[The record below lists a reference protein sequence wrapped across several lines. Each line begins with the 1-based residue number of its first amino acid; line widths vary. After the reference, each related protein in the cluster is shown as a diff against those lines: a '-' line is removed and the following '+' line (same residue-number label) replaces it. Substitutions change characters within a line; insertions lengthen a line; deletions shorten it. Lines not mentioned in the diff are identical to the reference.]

1 MVETICHDSL
11 LECLKNEGQHQVGEE
26 IVKFSQKVGKIET
39 IDDVGNLYRLF
50 MSDMKRDT
58 GHKIK
63 KFTRTSEEIFCDKT
77 WSGCSDVGTA
87 LAPILRIN
95 GIPQCMFKVQK

>member
-1 MVETICHDSL
+1 MC
-11 LECLKNEGQHQVGEE
+11 
-26 IVKFSQKVGKIET
+26 
-39 IDDVGNLYRLF
+39 
-50 MSDMKRDT
+50 DMKRDT
-58 GHKIK
+58 EHKIK